1 MDLDNDATT
10 ASVGN
15 NPATPD
21 EDAPATPDED
31 ANKGKAVATATGAN
45 PRPPPTKPTD
55 ERVATATGVNP
66 PPSTEPAS
74 STRPS
79 SDGRQPQQPKRSTTS
94 DGNQELV
101 QNPPEKTPIPSK
113 ASKQSGTRVALS
125 KASSSEIV
133 TKKKAT
139 PSTKKKATKKKA
151 TPAKASNSTT

>member
-113 ASKQSGTRVALS
+113 ASKQSGTSIVALVALKHLPVPCCFGS
-125 KASSSEIV
+125 
-133 TKKKAT
+133 
-139 PSTKKKATKKKA
+139 P
-151 TPAKASNSTT
+151 